1 MIEQNFR
8 VLKNRWRILK
18 QMPLYDIKGQG
29 NVVVASCVLHNF
41 IRIYDKENVR
51 FLISERNLDNLGSN
65 AGAIVVKKT

>member
-1 MIEQNFR
+1 
-8 VLKNRWRILK
+8 
-18 QMPLYDIKGQG
+18 MPLYDIKGQG

-51 FLISERNLDNLGSN
+51 FLISECNLDNLGSN

>member
-1 MIEQNFR
+1 
-8 VLKNRWRILK
+8 
-18 QMPLYDIKGQG
+18 MPLYDIKGQG

-51 FLISERNLDNLGSN
+51 FLISEHNLDNLGSN